1 MDDKYKIIIGI
12 FALMSMAFAI
22 FKILAQKNKKISK
35 MASDYFEWVGFFVFI
50 GSGMLTYKIIKMF
63 NIVDRFSYQLYEC
76 PGFFLCFIEHIPFVG
91 IQISTILKNPIPCI
105 IILAIFFS
113 ILLPIILIYAYG
125 FEIDYKRNEKK
136 KSK

>member
-76 PGFFLCFIEHIPFVG
+76 PGFFLCFIEHIP
-91 IQISTILKNPIPCI
+91 IIRKISTILKDPVPCI
-105 IILAIFFS
+105 IILVIFFS

-125 FEIDYKRNEKK
+125 FEIDYKRKEKEDNN
-136 KSK
+136 